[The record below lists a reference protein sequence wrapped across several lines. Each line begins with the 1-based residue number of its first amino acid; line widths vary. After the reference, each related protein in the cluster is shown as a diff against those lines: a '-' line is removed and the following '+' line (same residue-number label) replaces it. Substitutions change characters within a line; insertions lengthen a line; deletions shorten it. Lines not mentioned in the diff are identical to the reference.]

1 MDLVI
6 KGKNIDVPENAKEY
20 INKKAGKLDRH
31 LQDISK
37 AKVEISEEKTRSK
50 DNRYIVE
57 VTIDTQ
63 GTFLRGEQRGPDIFS
78 AADAVADMMDR
89 QIRRYKERLQGK
101 KRRITP
107 LKEAAP
113 VADIEDADTD
123 QDEDESEGTLIKV
136 KHFPIKPMSI
146 EKAMD
151 QMDWLGHDFF
161 FFFNAESEKFNV
173 LYRRRRGDFGLIE
186 PEMD

>member
-6 KGKNIDVPENAKEY
+6 KGKNIDVPENARTY
-20 INKKAGKLDRH
+20 IAKKAGKLDRH
-31 LQDISK
+31 LQNVSK
-37 AKVEISEEKTRSK
+37 TKVEISEEKTRSK

-78 AADAVADMMDR
+78 AIDAVADMMDR

-101 KRRITP
+101 KRRIAP
-107 LKEAAP
+107 LRDAAP
-113 VADIEDADTD
+113 VADNEDTD
-123 QDEDESEGTLIKV
+123 IDTDEDEQEGILIKV
-136 KHFPIKPMSI
+136 ERFPIKPMSI
-146 EKAMD
+146 DKAMD

-173 LYRRRRGDFGLIE
+173 LYRRRNGDYGLIE